1 MAQTIKIKRSSST
14 AAPTSLSAGELAYS
28 SNSKKLFVGHPSSAA
43 VTTIGGDLYVE
54 MLDHTAGTLTA
65 SSAIVVDSSSK
76 VDRLLTG
83 ATAITGANNT
93 LATTAS
99 ALTIKTVT
107 SGNLTVSSAGD
118 LILAH
123 GGTLNLASQS
133 NSLTIIDDNAA
144 ALDINEG
151 GTSYIKLITTNG
163 AEEIELG
170 KNVDLNGTLDV
181 SSSATVNSLSSNG
194 AISAAGN
201 LTINTN
207 KFTVTSGEGNTS
219 IAGTLGVTNAAT
231 FSDSLTVTG
240 ALTGNG
246 NVTLGNASGDTIT
259 VTGTA
264 TFAES
269 ADFDGGLTVAGS
281 QTVDMGGNR
290 VTNIGTPSQA
300 TDATT
305 KAYVDSVKQ
314 ALDIKDSVRVA
325 TTAALTAT
333 YNNGTGGVGATLT
346 ADANG
351 AVSIDSVSLSSGDRV
366 LVKNQSDASEN
377 GIYSVTTVGDV
388 SNPFVLT
395 RTIDAD
401 SSSEVTGGMFT
412 FVEEGTNADAG
423 FVLSNITGSATIGT
437 DNLTMT
443 QFSGAGSVT
452 AGDGL
457 AKSGNTLSVN
467 VDDTTIEI
475 NSDSLRLKGL
485 SNLSEGDIIY
495 GANGGSS
502 FTQLSIGTY
511 DSTNSV
517 GQVLQ
522 VGANGTITWSNTLDG
537 GTF

>member
-181 SSSATVNSLSSNG
+181 SSSATVNSLTSNG

-246 NVTLGNASGDTIT
+246 NVTLGNASGDTVT

-325 TTAALTAT
+325 TTAALTVT
-333 YNNGTGGVGATLT
+333 YNNGTNGVGCLLYTSPSPR
-346 ADANG
+346 DKRQ
-351 AVSIDSVSLSSGDRV
+351 SRMPSS
-366 LVKNQSDASEN
+366 A
-377 GIYSVTTVGDV
+377 
-388 SNPFVLT
+388 
-395 RTIDAD
+395 
-401 SSSEVTGGMFT
+401 
-412 FVEEGTNADAG
+412 
-423 FVLSNITGSATIGT
+423 
-437 DNLTMT
+437 
-443 QFSGAGSVT
+443 
-452 AGDGL
+452 
-457 AKSGNTLSVN
+457 
-467 VDDTTIEI
+467 
-475 NSDSLRLKGL
+475 
-485 SNLSEGDIIY
+485 
-495 GANGGSS
+495 
-502 FTQLSIGTY
+502 
-511 DSTNSV
+511 
-517 GQVLQ
+517 
-522 VGANGTITWSNTLDG
+522 
-537 GTF
+537 